1 MEGKF
6 IIDDTIIQIV
16 GNNHR
21 ENQEEIEDVVYKR
34 KTEKLLFWGIA
45 DGQSNKRYCVTGGKA
60 VLEDLAEY
68 VEKKG
73 IKYLSDRIYTDETK
87 YEIVQIIRK
96 CINGLSKRY
105 RVNKEEF
112 SSTLVAWSADP
123 DSGEYFIVHLGD
135 GCIIGIT
142 DQDEVKMI
150 SAPDNGITIQY
161 TWLTTSDDALM
172 HLRIGFGNIG
182 RYKNIYIMSDGMD
195 CICHGRNILL
205 RGKELLKSGKPE
217 LIYEHVSKNS
227 PEDDATCIA
236 LKRIE

>member
-1 MEGKF
+1 MKSKF

-16 GNNHR
+16 GINHR
-21 ENQEEIEDVVYKR
+21 KNQEEIEDVVYKR
-34 KTEKLLFWGIA
+34 KMGKQLFWGIA
-45 DGQSNKRYCVTGGKA
+45 DGQSNKRYCVIGGKA
-60 VLEDLAEY
+60 ILEGLYDYIE
-68 VEKKG
+68 EKG
-73 IKYLSDRIYTDETK
+73 IEYLSNRIYTDEIK

-96 CINGLSKRY
+96 RIDELSKRY
-105 RVNKEEF
+105 QVDKEEF
-112 SSTLVAWSADP
+112 SSTLVAWSVDP

-150 SAPDNGITIQY
+150 SAPDNGITVQY

-172 HLRIGFGNIG
+172 HLQIGFGNIG

-217 LIYEHVSKNS
+217 LIYEHVSKNP

-236 LKRIE
+236 LKRII